1 MPQVAV
7 TLSYR
12 SPAPY
17 WDEPLH
23 EPYVQPSG
31 EQPNSLT
38 RSRPLIHPAP
48 CSPVKARGRRGAK
61 QLGEL
66 MFSEY

>member
-7 TLSYR
+7 TRSYR

-31 EQPNSLT
+31 EQPSSLT
-38 RSRPLIHPAP
+38 RGQPLNPPAP
-48 CSPVKARGRRGAK
+48 YSPVKARGRRGAK